1 MRRRRPLLVT
11 TFVVTA
17 VMAWASTVDSHAALS
32 VSAGQEQQVG
42 PRSTATMAVP
52 RPALVDKLIE
62 FPLRRKL
69 QMARYSQRHYG
80 QRSYRLADPRVIVE
94 HYTDG
99 PTMMSAW
106 WTMAGNTPNVGEYP
120 GVCAHFIV
128 DTDGAVYRVVPLRL
142 RCRHTIGLN
151 QTAVGIEHVGSSD
164 RQVMSNMRQRRASLR
179 LTLWLMDRYRI
190 QVRNVIGHGE
200 SLMSPLRRESYPAWR
215 CMTHTDFSHRTM
227 NGYRQRLRERAHRF
241 GVPVGPRPRWVDIGC

>member
-1 MRRRRPLLVT
+1 VT
-11 TFVVTA
+11 TFVVT
-17 VMAWASTVDSHAALS
+17 VVLGWASTVDSHAALS
-32 VSAGQEQQVG
+32 PVGGQAQRTDSR
-42 PRSTATMAVP
+42 PAATAAVP
-52 RPALVDKLIE
+52 RPALVDKLID

-80 QRSYRLADPRVIVE
+80 QRSYRLQDPRVIVE

-106 WTMAGNTPNVGEYP
+106 WTMAGNSPNVGEYP

-128 DTDGAVYRVVPLRL
+128 DTDGTVYRLVPLRL

-151 QTAVGIEHVGSSD
+151 QTAIGIEHVGSSD
-164 RQVMSNMRQRRASLR
+164 RQVMSNAPQRRASLR
-179 LTLWLMDRYRI
+179 LTLWLMDRYGI

-227 NGYRQRLRERAHRF
+227 NGYRQRLRERAHRL
-241 GVPVGPRPRWVDIGC
+241 GVSVGARPRWVDIGC